1 VIIISVKEL
10 FRTPCIALML
20 DVVLYDNS
28 LRDIQCLLCV
38 TKYEHFGVGTGLR
51 AGQSGA
57 RILIGKRDF
66 LSFLI

>member
-1 VIIISVKEL
+1 MSIISVKEL

-20 DVVLYDNS
+20 DVVLYDKS

-51 AGQSGA
+51 AG
-57 RILIGKRDF
+57 
-66 LSFLI
+66 